1 MGNTVYEQLD
11 ELEARDTNVNF
22 EPHHASIQN
31 FVGSLKQC
39 LGTSA
44 LRFEI
49 GFDYL
54 GLRLKSGKTILQGV
68 SGKVEPGSMLAVM
81 GPSGAGKSTF
91 VRLFM
96 GKLKNTSGT
105 TYVNGDARGQGERY
119 VKPGW
124 RKSQMTIPSLINR
137 WNLHRNRLAAAAPG
151 VRIFGEET
159 SCVSVTTRR
168 ENGPL
173 MAVIYAVDHWD
184 VLSSAGIHGFAKAKT
199 LESWEIG
206 IAP

>member
-1 MGNTVYEQLD
+1 MMMGNTIYEQLA
-11 ELEARDTNVNF
+11 EVEARNTNVDF

-31 FVGSLKQC
+31 FVASLKRC

-91 VRLFM
+91 VRLLM
-96 GKLKNTSGT
+96 GNS
-105 TYVNGDARGQGERY
+105 
-119 VKPGW
+119 
-124 RKSQMTIPSLINR
+124 
-137 WNLHRNRLAAAAPG
+137 
-151 VRIFGEET
+151 
-159 SCVSVTTRR
+159 
-168 ENGPL
+168 
-173 MAVIYAVDHWD
+173 
-184 VLSSAGIHGFAKAKT
+184 KT
-199 LESWEIG
+199 LR
-206 IAP
+206 AQLM